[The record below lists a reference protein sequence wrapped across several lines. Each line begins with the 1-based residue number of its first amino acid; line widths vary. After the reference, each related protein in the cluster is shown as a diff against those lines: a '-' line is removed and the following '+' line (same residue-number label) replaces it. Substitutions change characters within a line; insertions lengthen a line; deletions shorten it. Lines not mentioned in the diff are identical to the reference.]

1 MRDTGTTSQ
10 SATPRIPNRISPG
23 LAQGR
28 SASEPEVAV
37 YRSRKPPERSHFRLA
52 ALGLESIRYVDT
64 RPPSHMG
71 MKATPADRATH
82 SNCAW
87 PSHRTARAARCS
99 QRIHQRDD
107 QRRRLSA
114 VICSTGHLVIEA
126 VASSADRRIWGFVE
140 FVDEE
145 PHSAHGTPR
154 CMPHADWPPVTDPQ
168 RRLAHGYPRRTAAL
182 FATPQAMQR
191 INNCD
196 NVSHMNGEWW
206 LVSVTTT
213 TTN

>member
-1 MRDTGTTSQ
+1 MTLGSSRVEVHGNGTPMRGRRRLCSIAEIRLRSTQPRNCDSRTLRRPRIGHKQGHAMRDTGTTSQ
-10 SATPRIPNRISPG
+10 SATPRIPNRIRPG

-28 SASEPEVAV
+28 SASEPEVAL

-114 VICSTGHLVIEA
+114 VICSAGHLVIEA
-126 VASSADRRIWGFVE
+126 VASSADLGL
-140 FVDEE
+140 
-145 PHSAHGTPR
+145 
-154 CMPHADWPPVTDPQ
+154 C
-168 RRLAHGYPRRTAAL
+168 
-182 FATPQAMQR
+182 
-191 INNCD
+191 
-196 NVSHMNGEWW
+196 
-206 LVSVTTT
+206 
-213 TTN
+213 